1 MKKCLLVIICLIL
14 SICRVF
20 SQGFDF
26 GKIKDLANS
35 AKDALKDSDKLQN
48 IGDGLKSQLSNLLKG
63 ESLSS
68 SLDNDFVKTQFM
80 MMMLKALQNS
90 VQEGKNQKKSGFLNA
105 ENLGALLQIIQQYKG
120 LFKQESNTDK
130 DATTDQKD
138 QSQSDL
144 VKNLLSDIAKKSLEN
159 LSSQSN
165 PSGPEPENDINN
177 AFLKNLMNQM
187 MNADASGQPSSQNEK
202 QGFSLKDLN
211 QLMDTMK
218 AINNTVNSQQ
228 IKEIADSFKEYFS
241 SSDNNENEN
250 SGHPIEFEQPK
261 EEGPNFGLIVIM
273 SILLFIL
280 LVVILLIFRRYYK
293 KHQYMA
299 ARMVEHKPLRN
310 VESEKMQI

>member
-1 MKKCLLVIICLIL
+1 MEKSLLVIICLFIL
-14 SICRVF
+14 ICRVF
-20 SQGFDF
+20 PQGFDF
-26 GKIKDLANS
+26 GKIKDIANS
-35 AKDALKDSDKLQN
+35 AKDALKDSENLKN
-48 IGDGLKSQLSNLLKG
+48 ISDGLKSQLSNLLKG

-68 SLDNDFVKTQFM
+68 TLDNDFVKTQFM

-90 VQEGKNQKKSGFLNA
+90 VQEGKNEKKSGFLNA

-120 LFKQESNTDK
+120 LFKQGLNSDK
-130 DATTDQKD
+130 DTSNDPMDKSEND
-138 QSQSDL
+138 F
-144 VKNLLSDIAKKSLEN
+144 VKNLLTDIAKKSLEN

-165 PSGPEPENDINN
+165 PSEANEDINN
-177 AFLKNLMNQM
+177 AFLKNLLNQM
-187 MNADASGQPSSQNEK
+187 MNAEATGHPPSQNEK

-218 AINNTVNSQQ
+218 ALNNTVNSQQ
-228 IKEIADSFKEYFS
+228 IREIADTFKEYFS
-241 SSDNNENEN
+241 SSDSDENEN
-250 SGHPIEFEQPK
+250 SGEAALEFEPK

-273 SILLFIL
+273 SILFFIL

-293 KHQYMA
+293 KRQYMA